1 MGYKLG
7 SESISKITASG
18 LMGKVTEAASIV
30 GMMVVGAMTMDM
42 TAINLATQIGS
53 GDEATT
59 LQELLEGVIPGLPVL
74 ALFGLVYWM
83 LKKKMPPLLIML
95 IMLVVSII
103 GAYFG
108 VLVA

>member
-1 MGYKLG
+1 M
-7 SESISKITASG
+7 
-18 LMGKVTEAASIV
+18 
-30 GMMVVGAMTMDM
+30 
-42 TAINLATQIGS
+42 
-53 GDEATT
+53 
-59 LQELLEGVIPGLPVL
+59 QELLEGVIPGLPVL

-108 VLVA
+108 VLAA